1 MNTLHLSPKLG
12 ITISDFDVSTKDPRR
27 NKRRS
32 CFVGEFEKKLKNK
45 SLVCLHKLSFDVTDE
60 CCNGIVRYRETGSS
74 ERFFVPAMAQWAKR
88 FAASNM

>member
-32 CFVGEFEKKLKNK
+32 CFVGEFEKKLRK
-45 SLVCLHKLSFDVTDE
+45 
-60 CCNGIVRYRETGSS
+60 
-74 ERFFVPAMAQWAKR
+74 
-88 FAASNM
+88 

>member
-32 CFVGEFEKKLKNK
+32 CFVGEFEKKLKENK
-45 SLVCLHKLSFDVTDE
+45 ALVCLHKLSFDVTDE
-60 CCNGIVRYRETGSS
+60 CCNGIVRYCKPRAVRGLLIEMLRE
-74 ERFFVPAMAQWAKR
+74 R